1 MQSEII
7 LLKTNWKP
15 KRFCKPGTLLSAND
29 QLDKGPV
36 MLRTATQ
43 TSSNELKGAQQICC
57 KNFSVEYE
65 PVLIRVYTLMNI
77 NQTICSIH
85 TAFVHT
91 S

>member
-43 TSSNELKGAQQICC
+43 TSSNELKGAQ
-57 KNFSVEYE
+57 
-65 PVLIRVYTLMNI
+65 
-77 NQTICSIH
+77 
-85 TAFVHT
+85 
-91 S
+91 